1 MEDLL
6 ERIGALPIGMALGLL
21 FLVVLVRS
29 HATYWAG
36 RGVAAGAEGVG
47 TSSRSPQ
54 WYRTTLD
61 HLDRWTSSHAARR
74 GLDLVRRW
82 GAPAVTVAYLTIGL
96 QTAVFAAS
104 GLIRMPYGRFTIASI
119 PGSIA
124 WAVVWG
130 TVGFGAFYAGVSLV
144 AASPWAAF
152 AVAVVVL
159 LVGGVLWRRR
169 LLRRGRDAV
178 DGATRPDTLAG

>member
-1 MEDLL
+1 MEALL
-6 ERIGALPIGMALGLL
+6 ARIGALPIGMALGLL

-36 RGVAAGAEGVG
+36 RGVVAGAEGVG

-54 WYRTTLD
+54 WYRSTLE

-82 GAPAVTVAYLTIGL
+82 GAPAVTAAYLTIGL

-119 PGSIA
+119 PGSVA

-130 TVGFGAFYAGVSLV
+130 TVGFGAFYAAVSLV
-144 AASPWAAF
+144 AASPWAALG
-152 AVAVVVL
+152 VAVVL
-159 LVGGVLWRRR
+159 LVVGGFVWRRR
-169 LLRRGRDAV
+169 LLRRARRDAA
-178 DGATRPDTLAG
+178 DA

>member
-6 ERIGALPIGMALGLL
+6 DRIGALPVGMALGLL

-36 RGVAAGAEGVG
+36 RAVVAGAQSAGE
-47 TSSRSPQ
+47 SSRSPQ
-54 WYRTTLD
+54 WYRTTVAQLG
-61 HLDRWTSSHAARR
+61 RWTSSHAAQR

-96 QTAVFAAS
+96 QTAVFAAA
-104 GLIRMPYGRFTIASI
+104 GMIRMPYGRFTLASV
-119 PGSIA
+119 PGSVA

-130 TVGFGAFYAGVSLV
+130 TVGFGAFYAAVSLV
-144 AASPWAAF
+144 AASPWAAVG
-152 AVAVVVL
+152 VATLVVV
-159 LVGGVLWRRR
+159 VTGWLWRRR
-169 LLRRGRDAV
+169 LLRRAGRRVAV
-178 DGATRPDTLAG
+178 DETPPGA